1 MKILLLSGGAG
12 RRLWP
17 LSNKVRAKQFLKL
30 LSRENNR
37 NESMLQRVCRQL
49 EEVGLF
55 SNTYIITSQDQ
66 QDLIQNQVA
75 APMPIISE
83 PSQKG
88 TFSAVSLA
96 VAYLHSKQEAGL
108 DETICVLP
116 IDAFADLSF
125 FHLIN
130 QMPSIL
136 AKSLAELAHIGVEPE
151 FPSDQLGYIVP
162 NITEQSNDY
171 FQVTH
176 FIEKPNMKKAAELI
190 KKKALWNCGVY
201 GFNMSFMLQL
211 QKEKG
216 ISTQYDELLSVYN
229 NLPKLSFDVAVAEH
243 SKRSIVVPYS
253 GQWKDI
259 GTWKK
264 ISEHMPSTVT
274 GRGMLSDDSIN
285 THVVNELSQ
294 PVHVIGISDSMI
306 VAGADGILVADKSRC
321 AEVKLQHTKEMP
333 RYVEKRWGSYKVL
346 EKIDAADEQQ
356 SVTKFVNVL
365 PNCNISLHVHHN
377 RQEIWTILSGSGE
390 VIVNSQL
397 HSIKAG
403 DVIQIPIG
411 FKHSIKALTPLKFIE
426 VQIGDEIN
434 ENDILRITYSWDEAV
449 QQCT

>member
-17 LSNKVRAKQFLKL
+17 LSNKIRAKQFLKL
-30 LSRENNR
+30 LSTDNNAK
-37 NESMLQRVCRQL
+37 ESMLQRVCRQL
-49 EEVGLF
+49 ESAGLI
-55 SNTYIITSQDQ
+55 SNTFLITNQNQ
-66 QDLIQNQVA
+66 KDLIQNQVA
-75 APMPIISE
+75 AQIPTISE

-96 VAYLHSKQEAGL
+96 VAYLHSKQETGL

-116 IDAFADLSF
+116 VDAFADLSF

-162 NITEQSNDY
+162 NNTEQSNVY
-171 FQVTH
+171 FQINH
-176 FIEKPNMKKAAELI
+176 FIEKPNRKKAAELI
-190 KKKALWNCGVY
+190 KKNALWNCGVY
-201 GFNMSFMLQL
+201 SFKLSFMLEL
-211 QKEKG
+211 LKDKG
-216 ISTQYDELLSVYN
+216 IPTQYDELLSVYN
-229 NLPKLSFDVAVAEH
+229 KLPKLSFDVEVAEH
-243 SKRSIVVPYS
+243 SKRSIVVHYS

-259 GTWKK
+259 GTWKT
-264 ISEHMPSTVT
+264 ISEHMSSSVT
-274 GRGMLSDDSIN
+274 GQGMLSDDSIN
-285 THVVNELSQ
+285 THVVNELPQ
-294 PVHVIGISDSMI
+294 PIHVIGISDCMI
-306 VAGADGILVADKSRC
+306 VASADGILVADKNRC
-321 AEVKLQHTKEMP
+321 AEVKLQPTNDMP

-365 PNCNISLHVHHN
+365 PGCNISLHAHQN
-377 RQEIWTILSGSGE
+377 RLEIWTILSGLGE

-397 HSIKAG
+397 QSIKAG

-411 FKHSIKALTPLKFIE
+411 CNHSIKALTPLTFIE
-426 VQIGDEIN
+426 VQMGVEVN
-434 ENDILRITYSWDEAV
+434 ENDIQRITFSWYEAV

>member
-17 LSNKVRAKQFLKL
+17 LSNKIRAKQFLKL
-30 LSRENNR
+30 LSTDNNDK
-37 NESMLQRVCRQL
+37 ESMLQRVCRQL
-49 EEVGLF
+49 EAAGLI
-55 SNTYIITSQDQ
+55 SNTYIITNQHQ
-66 QDLIQNQVA
+66 KDLIQNQVA
-75 APMPIISE
+75 APIPIISE

-96 VAYLHSKQEAGL
+96 VAYLHSKQETGL

-116 IDAFADLSF
+116 VDAFADISF
-125 FHLIN
+125 FYLIN

-162 NITEQSNDY
+162 NITEQSNDF
-171 FQVTH
+171 FQITC
-176 FIEKPNMKKAAELI
+176 FIEKPNKKKAGELI

-201 GFNMSFMLQL
+201 SFKMSFMLQL
-211 QKEKG
+211 LKDKG
-216 ISTQYDELLSVYN
+216 IPTKYDELLSVYN
-229 NLPKLSFDVAVAEH
+229 KLPKLSFDVAVAEH
-243 SKRSIVVPYS
+243 SRGSIVVPYS

-259 GTWKK
+259 GTWKA

-274 GRGMLSDDSIN
+274 GRGMLSGGSIN

-294 PVHVIGISDSMI
+294 LVHVIGISDSII
-306 VAGADGILVADKSRC
+306 VAGTDGILVADKTRC
-321 AEVKLQHTKEMP
+321 AEVKLQHTNEMP

-365 PNCNISLHVHHN
+365 PNCNISLHVHQN

-390 VIVNSQL
+390 VIVDSQL
-397 HSIKAG
+397 HSIRAG
-403 DVIQIPIG
+403 DVIRIPIG
-411 FKHSIKALTPLKFIE
+411 CNHSIKAITPLMFIE
-426 VQIGDEIN
+426 VQMGVEIN

>member
-17 LSNKVRAKQFLKL
+17 LSNQIRAKQFLKL
-30 LSRENNR
+30 LSREDNT

-49 EEVGLF
+49 EEAGLF
-55 SNTYIITSQDQ
+55 SSTYIITSQGQ
-66 QDLIQNQVA
+66 QDIIQNQVA
-75 APMPIISE
+75 SPLPIISE

-96 VAYLHSKQEAGL
+96 VAYLHSKEETGL

-116 IDAFADLSF
+116 VDVFADLSF

-130 QMPSIL
+130 KMPSIL

-162 NITEQSNDY
+162 GIMEQSNDY
-171 FQVTH
+171 FQVTR

-201 GFNMSFMLQL
+201 GFNMNFMLQL
-211 QKEKG
+211 LKDKG
-216 ISTQYDELLSVYN
+216 IPTEYDELLSVYSK
-229 NLPKLSFDVAVAEH
+229 LPKLSFDVAVAEH
-243 SKRSIVVPYS
+243 TRRSIVVPYS
-253 GQWKDI
+253 GQWKDN
-259 GTWKK
+259 GTWKA
-264 ISEHMPSTVT
+264 ISEHMPSSVI
-274 GRGMLSDDSIN
+274 GPGLLSDDSNN

-306 VAGADGILVADKSRC
+306 VAGADGILVVDKSRC

-346 EKIDAADEQQ
+346 EKIDAADEKQ

-365 PNCNISLHVHHN
+365 PNCNISFHVHQY
-377 RQEIWTILSGSGE
+377 RQEIWTILSGTGE
-390 VIVNSQL
+390 VIVNNKL
-397 HSIKAG
+397 RSIKPG
-403 DVIQIPIG
+403 DVIQIPKG
-411 FKHSIKALTPLKFIE
+411 FNHSIKALTPLKFIE
-426 VQIGDEIN
+426 VQIGTEVN
-434 ENDILRITYSWDEAV
+434 ENDILRITYSWYEAV

>member
-37 NESMLQRVCRQL
+37 NESMLQRICRQL
-49 EEVGLF
+49 EGAGLF

-66 QDLIQNQVA
+66 QDLIQNQLT

-116 IDAFADLSF
+116 VDAFADLSF

-136 AKSLAELAHIGVEPE
+136 AISLAELAHIGVEPE

-162 NITEQSNDY
+162 NIKEQSNDY

-201 GFNMSFMLQL
+201 GFHMSFMLQL

-216 ISTQYDELLSVYN
+216 IPTQYDELLSVYN

-243 SKRSIVVPYS
+243 SRRSIVVPYS

-259 GTWKK
+259 GTWKT

-294 PVHVIGISDSMI
+294 PVHVIGISDSVI
-306 VAGADGILVADKSRC
+306 VAGADGILVVDKSRC

-356 SVTKFVNVL
+356 SVTKIVNVL
-365 PNCNISLHVHHN
+365 PNCNISFHVHQN
-377 RQEIWTILSGSGE
+377 RQEIWNILSGSGE

-397 HSIKAG
+397 YSIKAG
-403 DVIQIPIG
+403 DVIQIPLGI
-411 FKHSIKALTPLKFIE
+411 KHSIKALTPLKFIE
-426 VQIGDEIN
+426 VQIGAEIN
-434 ENDILRITYSWDEAV
+434 ENDILRITYSWDEAL